1 VHNSISDTLRDCH
14 LGNESLLRVEGEL
27 TLPSVCDDLLRGP
40 RFCRASE
47 NGGRFTTP
55 GKVPSPVSTTLGHGP
70 LCPNK
75 WTVLKENDRDASS
88 LKRAGYRA
96 LLNLS
101 RSKIL
106 NDGTDAKELKVVTVD
121 VITDIDTARHVAT

>member
-1 VHNSISDTLRDCH
+1 M
-14 LGNESLLRVEGEL
+14 
-27 TLPSVCDDLLRGP
+27 
-40 RFCRASE
+40 
-47 NGGRFTTP
+47 
-55 GKVPSPVSTTLGHGP
+55 
-70 LCPNK
+70 
-75 WTVLKENDRDASS
+75 KENDRDPSS

-106 NDGTDAKELKVVTVD
+106 NDGTDAKELKVVTID